1 MSSLNIHV
9 LTRPDGVLR
18 VKQSALALAVLLACI
33 GWDAQAATFPLGSAG
48 SFGALASQT
57 VTCTGAGTITGDVG
71 VSPGS
76 SVTGFPP
83 CSLTGTLH
91 VTDGAAGSGIA
102 DAGTAFTALAGLAP
116 DADMTGVN
124 LGGLTLPPGVY
135 KFTSGGQ
142 LTGGLT
148 LDGQGQVDPL
158 FVFQFVSGLVVD
170 SGSAITLINGAV
182 ASNVFFQV
190 GTSATLNTTSNIAGT
205 IIAGA
210 SVSMATG
217 AVLNGRA
224 LALTGGVTLDGNA
237 VVVPGAGPPPPP
249 PPPPPPGNSPPSGL
263 LTILGELC
271 EGKVLTANSTIAD
284 LDGLGPFS
292 YQWFVNNAPVSGAN
306 AITFVPDAQAAGQFV
321 RVEVSYVDGDGHTEH
336 VSSMEVGPVCRQK
349 QVFFV
354 NPAENPNQQTFLRI
368 VNPNAVANL
377 VAIVGHDDSGAPGLD
392 AQMSLAIP
400 AQSTVQL
407 NAGDLELGNPAKG
420 LTGRLGD
427 GIGKWQLK
435 LNSPESI
442 VVMSLIRTP
451 DGFLT
456 SVSETAP
463 RAATGDHFLAI
474 ANPVGNQIQQ
484 SFIRIVN
491 PTAATGEVFVSAID
505 DAGIAAPG
513 GELQFALGPF
523 ESLNFNSLD
532 YTLGNLS
539 KGLVGALA
547 EGTGK
552 WHFTVRST
560 LELGVMGLIRTPD
573 GFVTNLSHLA
583 PRATLDA
590 NSDRWVMRVNP
601 AATTDQ
607 QSVLR
612 LINRRAAP
620 TTVVLSGIDDNGVL
634 AHGTVFLT
642 LPPHGATQLLASDLE
657 SGNPAAGVF
666 SNFGAFGPG
675 TGHWQV
681 TLSQGDDSNV
691 DAQSL
696 MRVPGDFLTNL
707 SGSVSQTSPLQANV
721 WIVNPGSNTD
731 QRSILRIVNR
741 SDNAGAVLIEAIDDA
756 GVAAPGGS
764 LALALA
770 PRAAAELTAQDLEQ
784 GNVAKGL
791 LGALG
796 DGTGKW
802 RIALSADVPIL
813 AQSLLVTP
821 SGFLTDLSRVVD

>member
-1 MSSLNIHV
+1 MSSRHILV
-9 LTRPDGVLR
+9 LTRPDDVVR
-18 VKQSALALAVLLACI
+18 MKQSTLALAVLLACVSW
-33 GWDAQAATFPLGSAG
+33 GADAATFPLGSAG
-48 SFGALASQT
+48 SFGALAHET

-76 SVTGFPP
+76 AVVGFPP

-91 VTDGAAGSGIA
+91 VTDSASGSGIA

-116 DADMTGVN
+116 DADMTGTN

-135 KFTSGGQ
+135 KFTSGSQ

-148 LDGQGQVDPL
+148 LDGQGQIDPL
-158 FVFQFVSGLVVD
+158 FVFQIASGLVID
-170 SGSAITLINGAV
+170 SGSAVTLINGAV
-182 ASNVFFQV
+182 AGNVFFQV

-210 SVSMATG
+210 SVSLATG

-224 LALTGGVTLDGNA
+224 LALTGEVTLDGNA

-249 PPPPPPGNSPPSGL
+249 PPPPPPGNAPPAGM

-271 EGKVLTANSTIAD
+271 EGKVLTADSTITDA
-284 LDGLGPFS
+284 DGLGPFS
-292 YQWFVNNAPVSGAN
+292 YQWFVNNVPVSGAT
-306 AITFVPDAQAAGQFV
+306 AITFVPDAQAAGKFV
-321 RVEVSYVDGDGHTEH
+321 RVEASYTDGGGHAER

-368 VNPNAVANL
+368 VNPNAVANA
-377 VAIVGHDDSGAPGLD
+377 VSIVGHDDSGTVGLD
-392 AQMSLAIP
+392 AQMTLALP

-407 NAGDLELGNPAKG
+407 NAGDLELGNPGKG

-427 GIGKWQLK
+427 GTGKWQLK
-435 LNSPESI
+435 LNSPEPI

-463 RAATGDHFLAI
+463 RGATGDHFLAI
-474 ANPVGNQIQQ
+474 ANPVGNQTQQ

-491 PTAATGEVFVSAID
+491 PTAATGAVFVSAID
-505 DAGIAAPG
+505 DAGNPAPG
-513 GELQFALGPF
+513 GELEFELGPF
-523 ESLNFNSLD
+523 QSLNFNSLD
-532 YTLGNLS
+532 YTLGNLG
-539 KGLVGALA
+539 KGLIGALG
-547 EGTGK
+547 EGVGK
-552 WHFTVRST
+552 WHFTVRSAIN
-560 LELGVMGLIRTPD
+560 LGVMGLIRTPD
-573 GFVTNLSHLA
+573 GFVTNLSHVA
-583 PRATLDA
+583 PRVARDA
-590 NSDRWVMRVNP
+590 DSDRLMLRVNP
-601 AATTDQ
+601 GSNTDQ
-607 QSVLR
+607 QSVIR
-612 LINRRAAP
+612 LINQGAAA
-620 TTVVLSGIDDNGVL
+620 TTVILSGVDDSGQQAN
-634 AHGTVFLT
+634 GTVFLT
-642 LPPHGATQLLASDLE
+642 LPPHGASQLLASDLE
-657 SGNPAAGVF
+657 SGNPGAGVF
-666 SNFGAFGPG
+666 SNVGAFGTG

-681 TLSQGDDSNV
+681 TLSQQDGSNI

-707 SGSVSQTSPLQANV
+707 SGSVEQTSPLQANV
-721 WIVNPGSNTD
+721 WIVNPGSNSD
-731 QRSILRIVNR
+731 QRSVLRIVNR
-741 SDNAGAVLIEAIDDA
+741 SDGAGAVLIEAIDDA

-764 LALALA
+764 MTLALA

-784 GNVAKGL
+784 GNPGKGL

-802 RIALSADVPIL
+802 RIALSADVAIQ
-813 AQSLLVTP
+813 AQSLLTTP
-821 SGFLTDLSRVVD
+821 SGFLTDLSRVVE